1 MHPREVIH
9 LEEMVRGS
17 ARAKHRRLRPRGRTA
32 IDVGATSCSREGAK
46 LAERLGKGGVEG
58 TSRHRKYG
66 GNPDVEGV
74 EPEPLLETERTI
86 NQVRY

>member
-32 IDVGATSCSREGAK
+32 IDVGATFCSREGAE

-66 GNPDVEGV
+66 WNRDVKSRTQA
-74 EPEPLLETERTI
+74 PFRERADD
-86 NQVRY
+86 